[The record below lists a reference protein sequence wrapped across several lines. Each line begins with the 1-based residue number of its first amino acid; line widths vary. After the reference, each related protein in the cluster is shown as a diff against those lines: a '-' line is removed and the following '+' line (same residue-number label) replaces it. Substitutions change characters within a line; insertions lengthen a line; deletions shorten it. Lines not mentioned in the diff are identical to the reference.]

1 MDIRNNNNE
10 IASENSLEDTF
21 FFNALE
27 PILVPKYNRL
37 NTYPGM
43 MVPINEQRD
52 SQKVMYV
59 EPYNPE
65 LNPVTY
71 KELFS

>member
-1 MDIRNNNNE
+1 MDMINNNNE
-10 IASENSLEDTF
+10 ISSENSLEDTF
-21 FFNALE
+21 NALQ
-27 PILVPKYNRL
+27 PIQVPRYNGL
-37 NTYPGM
+37 NTFPGM
-43 MVPINEQRD
+43 MIPINKQRD
-52 SQKVMYV
+52 SQKVMYL